1 MQSQSLFLDVGGAAV
16 LAAQQQAR
24 RSLCSDSHNQLKTEA
39 SLRGMLPQAMTPSRY
54 VFIAVL
60 AAVPLGFI
68 LGYGVWPHFSSE
80 SAPVSAKPAE
90 KILFTPTPAVSDSL
104 PAAAKSPRTA
114 TLPDP
119 NALPG
124 ERVLRFKNPGDFQ
137 RFLDE
142 AKKRGITILGVIP
155 GLNAVRVGAPSDA
168 IITQLLQGI
177 DTAQIGQNYLV
188 SVPSDP
194 SNLTP
199 NAQTPLVPFDQNWI
213 KAMGVNTVDPKWG
226 QGIKVAVVDTGI
238 DPNFTLADAA
248 LQSIDLT
255 TPDAT
260 NTDSSFSHGTAVA
273 SLIAGEDAQ
282 LTGMAPA
289 SSLLSVKVLN
299 SDGEGDTFTV
309 AEGIVSA
316 VDAGSQIIN
325 LSLGSYGDSTVLQ
338 DAVVYAQQHGVAIA
352 AAAGNDGTEQVF
364 YPAAYPGVLAVG
376 SIDAT
381 LQPAYFSNYGSGL
394 GILAPGV
401 GLAAGQANDQAVSF
415 SGTSAS
421 TATVSGALAA
431 LLSADRTLTPT
442 QAMGL
447 LETYADDWGAPG
459 WDAQSGYGT
468 VDLGRVLE
476 RNTPN
481 ITDGAIA
488 SQIILN
494 QQGPDQPVV
503 MGITVQNRGTDN
515 IWNGLLNVQ
524 VAGVAYNFPVPNLAP
539 TKSEMETVQVYP
551 SQLVNGETVI
561 RSQLTLS
568 GMSDGNP
575 SNNVMQSSLKVIP
588 PASSK

>member
-1 MQSQSLFLDVGGAAV
+1 
-16 LAAQQQAR
+16 
-24 RSLCSDSHNQLKTEA
+24 
-39 SLRGMLPQAMTPSRY
+39 MLPD
-54 VFIAVL
+54 L
-60 AAVPLGFI
+60 
-68 LGYGVWPHFSSE
+68 
-80 SAPVSAKPAE
+80 
-90 KILFTPTPAVSDSL
+90 
-104 PAAAKSPRTA
+104 
-114 TLPDP
+114 

-124 ERVLRFKNPGDFQ
+124 ERVLRFKNPGDLQ

-142 AKKRGITILGVIP
+142 AKKRGITVLGVIR

-168 IITQLLQGI
+168 IISQLLQGI
-177 DTAQIGQNYLV
+177 DTAQIGGNYLV
-188 SVPSDP
+188 GIPSDP

-213 KAMGVNTVDPKWG
+213 KAMGVNTVNPSWG
-226 QGIKVAVVDTGI
+226 QGIKVAVLDTGI
-238 DPNFTLADAA
+238 DPNFTLANATI
-248 LQSIDLT
+248 QSIDLT
-255 TPDAT
+255 ASSPAS
-260 NTDSSFSHGTAVA
+260 TDPSSSHGTAVA

-299 SDGEGDTFTV
+299 ANGEGDAFTV
-309 AEGIVSA
+309 AEGIISA

-338 DAVVYAQQHGVAIA
+338 DAVVYAQQHGVAIV
-352 AAAGNDGTEQVF
+352 AAAGNDGAGQIS

-394 GILAPGV
+394 GVLAPGV
-401 GLAAGQANDQAVSF
+401 GLPAGQANDQAVSF

-421 TATVSGALAA
+421 TATASGALAA
-431 LLSADRTLTPT
+431 LLSSDHTLTPT

-447 LETYADDWGAPG
+447 LETYADDWGPPG

-481 ITDGAIA
+481 ITDAAIA
-488 SQIILN
+488 SQIILSQN
-494 QQGPDQPVV
+494 GPNQPVS
-503 MGITVQNRGTDN
+503 MGVTVQNRGTDT

-524 VAGVAYNFPVPNLAP
+524 VAGVAYTFSVSNLAP

-551 SQLVNGETVI
+551 YQLVNGEAVI
-561 RSQLTLS
+561 GSQLTLS
-568 GMSDGNP
+568 GMSDSNL
-575 SNNVMQSSLKVIP
+575 SNNVMQSSLKVIK
-588 PASSK
+588 PASSQ